1 MRVIAT
7 KVFVDMDGILRKKGD
22 SFQIADD
29 KAVILIDTEC
39 AVKGEIEPIE
49 NKPKARQTRTT
60 KPKTRD

>member
-22 SFQIADD
+22 SFRIADD

-39 AVKGEIEPIE
+39 AVKGGIEPIE
-49 NKPKARQTRTT
+49 NKPKARQTRTK
-60 KPKTRD
+60 KPKTID